1 MDILIS
7 GSIAYDYLMHFPGKF
22 RDSLIEQ
29 KLDKVSLS
37 FLVDDMTKHYGGVAA
52 NIAYTLGLLGQRPR
66 LFGTVGQDFE
76 DYRRH
81 LEAVGVD
88 TSTVV
93 VEKTVFTASFFCNTD
108 MENNQIASFY
118 AGAMALSGRYRINQV
133 VDKKPDFVV
142 ISPDDPQAMTSRVQE
157 CREEKIPYLY
167 DPSQQVARLDGDSL
181 REGIE
186 SCAVL
191 MCNEYEWEVIQS
203 RTGFT
208 LDRVTENGRVFI
220 NTLGQDG
227 SNIYYNGSVI
237 HIPIFKPRLPKNPT
251 GAGDAYRAGILRG
264 LSLNLPWH
272 LTGRIASLCGTYAL
286 EHDGTQEHH
295 FTPQEFVSRMREQFN
310 DEGALDIL
318 LS

>member
-37 FLVDDMTKHYGGVAA
+37 FLVEDMTKHYGGVAA
-52 NIAYTLGLLGQRPR
+52 NIAYTLGLLGHRPR
-66 LFGTVGQDFE
+66 LFGAVGQDFE

-81 LEAVGVD
+81 LESVGVD

-93 VEKTVFTASFFCNTD
+93 VEKKVFTASFFCNTD
-108 MENNQIASFY
+108 TENNQIASFY
-118 AGAMALSGRYRINQV
+118 AGAMALAGNYRIEQV
-133 VDKKPDFVV
+133 SDKKPDLVV
-142 ISPDDPQAMTSRVQE
+142 ISPDDPQAMVNRVRE
-157 CREEKIPYLY
+157 CREGNIPYLY
-167 DPSQQVARLDGDSL
+167 DPSQQVARLDGNAL
-181 REGIE
+181 KEGIE
-186 SCAVL
+186 GCAVL
-191 MCNEYEWEVIQS
+191 MCNEYEWEIIQS

-208 LDRVTENGRVFI
+208 LDHLTDSECIFI

-237 HIPIFKPRLPKNPT
+237 HIPIFAPRRPKNPT

-264 LSLNLPWH
+264 MSLNLPWH
-272 LTGRIASLCGTYAL
+272 VTGRVASLCGTYAL
-286 EHDGTQEHH
+286 EHDGTQEHR
-295 FTPQEFVSRMREQFN
+295 FTRPEFVARLREYFD
-310 DEGALDIL
+310 DEGALDAL
-318 LS
+318 LK